1 MHKQLIHSVDE
12 YQKIAQALISKHAD
26 RKIIAFNGEMG
37 AGKTTFIKAIC
48 NVLGVKDTVTSPTFS
63 IVNEYKGNNNQIIY
77 HFDFYRIENI
87 EEAYNLGYEDYFYS
101 NAYCFIEWP
110 DKIKELLPENTLFI
124 ELIVEDNGRCISF

>member
-124 ELIVEDNGRCISF
+124 ELKVEDNSRCISF